1 MKNKLLLSDRK
12 SGHSQVKSFNTVLQQ
27 IRKQIDIDSFDAQD
41 KDQAEEIAL
50 VMAEVMVLSESE
62 KVRINGQEI
71 SIQLIQDIYARIS
84 NADVLL
90 VIMRYRKVTY
100 EIKHTK
106 KYLRTALYN
115 SVFESRNRIDNEIRA
130 MGMV

>member
-27 IRKQIDIDSFDAQD
+27 IRKQIDIDSFDDQD